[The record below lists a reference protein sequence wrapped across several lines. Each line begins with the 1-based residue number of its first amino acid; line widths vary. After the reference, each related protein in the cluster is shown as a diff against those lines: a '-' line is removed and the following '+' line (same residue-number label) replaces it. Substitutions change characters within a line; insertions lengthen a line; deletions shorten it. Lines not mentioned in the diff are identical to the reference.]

1 MTQNWLENNIIY
13 IRPFSCSM
21 RARRKVTPA
30 PPYIGRVEDMVTAS
44 PALAFLCSPCQ
55 QDRGHTRMSK
65 SERRNCWNYTF
76 NFHQAGSQWWGS
88 GPVSPGPPHTGRAG
102 CLLLCNGQQ
111 DTRFKLMHHNGTPL
125 SIISTPG
132 PRVKNRAPISNK
144 YDLDHLPPCS
154 KK

>member
-1 MTQNWLENNIIY
+1 MCFYECLCQ
-13 IRPFSCSM
+13 SM
-21 RARRKVTPA
+21 RSSHSNFIWRRWHKIGWRTILFTLDHSVVAWEQGGRWPLRHPTLAGSRTWSPHPQRWHSSA
-30 PPYIGRVEDMVTAS
+30 PR
-44 PALAFLCSPCQ
+44 CQ

-111 DTRFKLMHHNGTPL
+111 DTRFKLMHHNGTQL

-132 PRVKNRAPISNK
+132 
-144 YDLDHLPPCS
+144 
-154 KK
+154 